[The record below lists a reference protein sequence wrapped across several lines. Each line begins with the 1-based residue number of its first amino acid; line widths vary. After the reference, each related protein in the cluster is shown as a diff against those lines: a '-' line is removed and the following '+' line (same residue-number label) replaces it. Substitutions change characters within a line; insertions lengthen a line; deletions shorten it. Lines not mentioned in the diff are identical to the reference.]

1 MASARSKVVTGNVY
15 NAIDIHINS
24 ISVACQL
31 LKQPM
36 NQSEQAR
43 KEYMGKIKEALREL
57 ALVVDTSITK
67 GDLVTD
73 PCGVLSG
80 SIPVLEKDEF
90 IKAYPHAVAIPVLL
104 KSVLEEEN
112 LMARRT
118 NRNKA
123 TISADQAS
131 VIDVVAKDMPAPS
144 TPIVDKPLATVV
156 EEASVKTQAVVNN
169 VEASVT
175 EKPLTAPSTTV
186 VYNKASVE
194 SVLQEL
200 QDSVDDTETNTL
212 LKKLKD
218 YTRNWYT
225 STEASI
231 RDLDNENR
239 LTSDKDGVLAG
250 VTIFSTEEMM
260 DKYDYSHKVDQFL
273 SPLVAKSKTSV
284 HGAIPKEVVNTAL
297 TDLQDDSKPVVEIQT
312 APNESI
318 IVDKVSNTTQV
329 KQDGKIVKGLK
340 WAYNGLKSIFNFL
353 INKAKAVGNW
363 VKSFFTKSEDKPVVV
378 TEEEAAKMRKDALA
392 SAV

>member
-43 KEYMGKIKEALREL
+43 KEYMGKIKEALRDL

-80 SIPVLEKDEF
+80 SIPVLEKGEF
-90 IKAYPHAVAIPVLL
+90 VKAYPHAVAIPVLL

-112 LMARRT
+112 LMSRR

-144 TPIVDKPLATVV
+144 TPIEDKPLATVV
-156 EEASVKTQAVVNN
+156 EEVSVKAQAVVNN

-175 EKPLTAPSTTV
+175 EKPLTAPTP

-273 SPLVAKSKTSV
+273 APLVAKAKTSV

-297 TDLQDDSKPVVEIQT
+297 TDLQDDSKSVVEIQT

-318 IVDKVSNTTQV
+318 VVDKVNKTTQV
-329 KQDGKIVKGLK
+329 KQDGMIVKGLK
-340 WAYNGLKSIFNFL
+340 CAYKGLKSIFDYL

-363 VKSFFTKSEDKPVVV
+363 IKSFFTKGESKPVVV

-392 SAV
+392 SAS